1 MLNATKIKRLK
12 PKEKL
17 YRVNDADGLYLEI
30 TPTGSK
36 LWRVRYKKPDGKST
50 MQSLGSYPDVSI
62 DDARTKRDELKS
74 QSHFENTTFEE
85 AAKAWY
91 STQTYKSE
99 KNEKQVWS
107 MIDRYLVPR
116 LGDMKISM
124 IKASDILPILKE
136 IEERGKLEQCKRVRT
151 KASQIFR
158 YGIANLMCEYDPAY
172 LVRDATAK
180 PKPKSRAAITDEKGF
195 KALLGTIDL
204 AETLHT
210 GTKIALQIS
219 PYVFLRSAEIRKTT
233 MDMIDFKKRLW
244 TLPASAMKTK
254 RDHLVPLH
262 DTVIDLLKLAIQ
274 FKDPDSNLIFNGLRK
289 GRPLSEN
296 TFNLALRS
304 LGYDGDRHVHHG
316 FRSSFSTLAREV
328 HRFENDLIER
338 QLAHVQK
345 DSVRAAYDRSYR
357 LEDRAAMMM
366 AWGDYLDRLKVTNQ

>member
-1 MLNATKIKRLK
+1 MLNNTQIKRLK
-12 PKEKL
+12 PKEKR
-17 YRVNDADGLYLEI
+17 YRVLDHDGLYLEI
-30 TPTGSK
+30 KPSGGK
-36 LWRVRYKKPDGKST
+36 FWRLRYIKADGKPT
-50 MQSLGSYPDVSI
+50 MKSLGEYPGVSI
-62 DDARTKRDELKS
+62 EQARTERDDQKRAHDYES
-74 QSHFENTTFEE
+74 TTFID

-91 STQTYKSE
+91 STQTYTSE
-99 KNEKQVWS
+99 KNKKQVWN

-116 LGDMKISM
+116 LGDLKMSM
-124 IKASDILPILKE
+124 IKASDILPILKD

-180 PKPKSRAAITDEKGF
+180 PKPKSRAAITDEKGYQ
-195 KALLGTIDL
+195 ALLATIDL
-204 AETLHT
+204 AEDLHP

-219 PYVFLRSAEIRKTT
+219 PYVFLRSTEIRRTT
-233 MDMIDFKKRLW
+233 EDMIDFKKRLW
-244 TLPASAMKTK
+244 TIPASLMKKK

-262 DTVIDLLKLAIQ
+262 DSVIDLLKLAIE
-274 FKDPDSNLIFNGLRK
+274 FKDPDSDLIFSGLRK

-345 DSVRAAYDRSYR
+345 DSARAAYDRSYR
-357 LEDRAAMMM
+357 LEDRTAMMM
-366 AWGDYLDRLKVTNQ
+366 EWGDYLDKLKAVDR